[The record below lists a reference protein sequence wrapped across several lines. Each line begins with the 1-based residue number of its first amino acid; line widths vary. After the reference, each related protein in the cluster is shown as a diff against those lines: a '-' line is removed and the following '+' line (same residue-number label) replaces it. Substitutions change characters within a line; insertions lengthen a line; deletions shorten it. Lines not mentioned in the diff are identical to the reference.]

1 MAVLSRPVV
10 PASTR
15 TPLLVL
21 LATLLLLRS
30 RLFSGP
36 RELLSKLKAVTR
48 GKRLTP
54 EELAQVLEQVYVK
67 QPDGSKLLLVPV
79 KDTYVSEVRL
89 FGNYSTFVWHFK
101 SPRAYA
107 PIDIMCFFS
116 GYLLSLFHSTSLEQN
131 TLSSG
136 FNELR
141 SHSEYHL
148 ISTLP
153 HDLHECALDD
163 VVWCSSFVTF
173 DIVTVTRLSVL
184 GNWGAVNQHY
194 RSTVHQ
200 LSFFSTTL

>member
-1 MAVLSRPVV
+1 MAVLSRPIV

-79 KDTYVSEVRL
+79 KDSYVSEVRL
-89 FGNYSTFVWHFK
+89 FGSHSTFVWHFI
-101 SPRAYA
+101 PVCA
-107 PIDIMCFFS
+107 PIHYVFLLWLYAFS
-116 GYLLSLFHSTSLEQN
+116 FIPLLHWNGTPRTAGLMSCGLIPST
-131 TLSSG
+131 
-136 FNELR
+136 
-141 SHSEYHL
+141 
-148 ISTLP
+148 IS
-153 HDLHECALDD
+153 
-163 VVWCSSFVTF
+163 
-173 DIVTVTRLSVL
+173 
-184 GNWGAVNQHY
+184 
-194 RSTVHQ
+194 
-200 LSFFSTTL
+200 